1 MMETEEERENV
12 REGEFEMEKKVG
24 NVKYFLLSTLWL
36 GTCIDFCMRK
46 ISVFDKVG

>member
-1 MMETEEERENV
+1 MLEKENSK
-12 REGEFEMEKKVG
+12 GQKKKVG
-24 NVKYFLLSTLWL
+24 IVKYFLLSTPWP